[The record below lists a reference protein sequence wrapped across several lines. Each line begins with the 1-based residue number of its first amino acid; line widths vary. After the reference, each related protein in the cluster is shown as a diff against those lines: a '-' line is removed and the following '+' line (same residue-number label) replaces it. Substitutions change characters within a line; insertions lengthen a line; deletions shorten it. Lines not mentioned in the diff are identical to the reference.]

1 MKPSII
7 ELIRK
12 KIETPAATLAG
23 WVHGRRDHG
32 GLIFIDLRDYSGL
45 LQLIFQ
51 PQNEQLFAQANR
63 LRSEWVIEVSG
74 QLRKRP
80 QELVNPKIESGH
92 FELLVNSMR
101 ILNVSETPPISIDE
115 VDLAS
120 EDKRLRYRYLDL
132 RRPKMQ
138 RNLRLRAKLYRYIRD
153 FMEERDFIEVPTP
166 ILANSSPE
174 GARDFLV
181 PSRLHGGKFYALP
194 QAPQQFKQ
202 LLMVGGLP
210 RYYQIAPVFRD
221 EDPRSDR
228 LYGDFYQLDLEMA
241 FVEDG
246 AVIRR
251 LFTPLIE
258 GLIQDFG
265 ELELHQGRF
274 VEMSHQQAL
283 EDYGSDKP
291 DLRYDLKLIDL
302 SSVFAASQATVLS
315 QALAAENG
323 AVKGLLAPAVF
334 SRKQLDELT
343 QLVQASGAQGL
354 AYLSYQEGGWQGPL
368 LKFLKENELQ
378 QLLRLFQIQPGQ
390 TVFFIAHQSRSIVN
404 HALGVLRA
412 RLGEQLS
419 LADPRL
425 VSALWIVDFPFYE
438 EDEETG
444 QLTFAH
450 NPFSRPSGD
459 LAQSDK
465 LRITADQFDLV
476 LNGHEVCSGA
486 VRNHDSRLLAQ
497 AFANLGYDTSS
508 IEEQFGAMIEAFKFG
523 APPHAGCAFG
533 LDRILMILAQ
543 ESNIRELVAFPKNGS
558 GVDVMMGSPSEIT
571 PQQKKDLGL

>member
-12 KIETPAATLAG
+12 KQAIPSATLAG
-23 WVHGRRDHG
+23 WVNGRRDHG
-32 GLIFIDLRDYSGL
+32 GLIFIDLRDHSGL
-45 LQLIFQ
+45 LQLVFQ
-51 PQNEQLFAQANR
+51 PQNEQCFSQANR
-63 LRSEWVIEVSG
+63 LRTEWVIEVSG

-80 QELVNPKIESGH
+80 PELVNPKIESGR
-92 FELLVNSMR
+92 FELLVQSMR
-101 ILNVSETPPISIDE
+101 VLNVSETPPIGIDE

-138 RNLRLRAKLYRYIRD
+138 RNLRLRAKFYRYIRD

-181 PSRLHGGKFYALP
+181 PSRFHAGKFYALP

-246 AVIRR
+246 AVIRE
-251 LFTPLIE
+251 LFTPLIA
-258 GLIQDFG
+258 GLIKDFG
-265 ELELHQGRF
+265 KLELQRGKF
-274 VEMSHQQAL
+274 VEMSHRQAV

-291 DLRYDLKLIDL
+291 DLRYDLKLKDL
-302 SSVFAASQATVLS
+302 SSVFADSQATVLS
-315 QALAAENG
+315 QALATENG
-323 AVKGLLAPAVF
+323 AIKGFLAPAVF

-343 QLVQASGAQGL
+343 RLVQASGAQGL
-354 AYLSYQEGGWQGPL
+354 AYLSYQDDGWQGPL
-368 LKFLKENELQ
+368 LKFLKEDELQ
-378 QLLRLFQIQPGQ
+378 QLLSLFQVKLGQ

-404 HALGVLRA
+404 HALGVLRT
-412 RLGEQLS
+412 RLGEQLA
-419 LADPRL
+419 LADPQI

-444 QLTFAH
+444 QLAFAH

-459 LAQSDK
+459 LAQADQLS
-465 LRITADQFDLV
+465 ITADQFDLV
-476 LNGHEVCSGA
+476 LNGYEVCSGA

-508 IEEQFGAMIEAFKFG
+508 IEEQFGTMIEALKFG

-571 PQQKKDLGL
+571 PQQKKELGL